1 MCKTALSFVFWDLQ
15 TRNIIAQL
23 QMILFLT
30 IEEMMDMNRSRRLN
44 FNAPFLSTKR
54 HDVNQEKVPGQCPEA
69 SVPFCWETTPG
80 MPKNMS
86 HLKHDPES
94 ETPRLKL
101 PPGRLKVCYSLDYIN
116 FSCFIILI
124 NSISNGFRCTLMV
137 KTTTLMVPV
146 KA

>member
-1 MCKTALSFVFWDLQ
+1 MSRQLCLLSFWDLQ

-80 MPKNMS
+80 MPKNLS

-101 PPGRLKVCYSLDYIN
+101 PPGRLKVCYSLDHIN

-124 NSISNGFRCTLMV
+124 NFISNGFRCTLMV
-137 KTTTLMVPV
+137 KTTIMMVPV